1 MKKIFAIKHIFIL
14 LLFLA
19 FSFFLFKIVKDRPE
33 SPNDIGF
40 LGGIISWGRYN
51 TPNIDKTIQII
62 TRDKAFYEGK
72 FYSVKPPLLIWVI
85 GRSLHLVFT
94 GVKPVLIDNDIPFHL
109 AGVYLV
115 STIPIL
121 LLTFLMF
128 LLFLKKRV
136 NLYLSL
142 ILSFLL
148 FFSSLIF
155 PYAQY
160 LNNHILTALFS
171 VAFFSSFFFWRKK
184 EILKDIVLG
193 VLLSFLLAVE
203 PQFFAIFM
211 LCLSPLLILDF
222 KKNFRRYLYLFLG
235 FFSLTFAHFLLNH
248 LSFGVLYPIQLNM
261 SRFFGYEG
269 SHLYNVTNLL
279 DINVYRASFP
289 ILVFNNLLGTHGIF
303 LYMPVLLFFF
313 LYKNKK
319 ALGWV
324 FTLAL
329 LIVSVIA
336 YSIFSP
342 NFGGWSYG
350 NRRLIPLIPLLY
362 YYAVLAFVET
372 KSKGLKILFVILVVI
387 SVFFSYL
394 GFKNTWF
401 NKKVHIN
408 RDFSYFPLLY
418 NLNKDYFKVFSYDP

>member
-1 MKKIFAIKHIFIL
+1 MKRYSFNFVIPVFFSFFIL
-14 LLFLA
+14 
-19 FSFFLFKIVKDRPE
+19 SFFLFSVVKDRPE

-40 LGGIISWGRYN
+40 LGGILAWGRFN

-62 TRDKAFYEGK
+62 TRDKAFNEGK
-72 FYSVKPPLLIWVI
+72 FYSAKPPLLLWSI

-94 GVKPVLIDNDIPFHL
+94 LVKPELLDNDIPFHL
-109 AGVYLV
+109 ASVYLV

-148 FFSSLIF
+148 FFSSLFF

-171 VAFFSSFFFWRKK
+171 FAIFSLFFFWQKK
-184 EILKDIVLG
+184 KHVKDIILG
-193 VLLSFLLAVE
+193 FLLSLLLVGE
-203 PQFFAIFM
+203 PQFFAVFM
-211 LCLSPLLILDF
+211 LCLSPLLVLDF
-222 KKNFRRYLYLFLG
+222 KKDFKRYLYLFLG
-235 FFSLTFAHFLLNH
+235 FFPLTFAHFLLNY
-248 LSFGVLYPIQLNM
+248 LSFDVLYPIQLNM

-269 SHLYNVTNLL
+269 SHLYNVTNPL
-279 DINVYRASFP
+279 DINVYRPPFL
-289 ILVFNNLLGTHGIF
+289 ILLFNNFLGTHGLF

-329 LIVSVIA
+329 LVVSVVA

-362 YYAVLAFVET
+362 YYAVLAFCET
-372 KSKGLKILFVILVVI
+372 KRKSLKILFVILIVI

-401 NKKVHIN
+401 NKKVHIS
-408 RDFSYFPLLY
+408 RDFTYFPLLY